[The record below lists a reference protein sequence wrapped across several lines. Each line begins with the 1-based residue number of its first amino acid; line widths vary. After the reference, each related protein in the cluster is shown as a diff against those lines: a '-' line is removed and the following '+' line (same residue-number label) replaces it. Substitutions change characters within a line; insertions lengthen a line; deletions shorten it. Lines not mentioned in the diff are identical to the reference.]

1 VDGLVKAW
9 KLQSVLVLNNITHL
23 LVLYSHFLYIKIYT
37 LLTTWPTVKYPIKS
51 TTKNPKC
58 DNGKSVNPM
67 ISPIT
72 VKGTAIPM
80 AEFTTVE
87 QITGNDDIS

>member
-1 VDGLVKAW
+1 MDGPVKAW
-9 KLQSVLVLNNITHL
+9 KLQSVLVLNNITPL
-23 LVLYSHFLYIKIYT
+23 LVLYSHFLYVKIYT

-58 DNGKSVNPM
+58 DNGKSVNTM

-72 VKGTAIPM
+72 VKGIAIPM
-80 AEFTTVE
+80 AQFTTVE